1 MKRKEKITD
10 VQIIELYFMRDELAI
25 RLTDEKYGAMLYR
38 IAYNILHDKLDC
50 EECRNDTYLGVW
62 NAIPPERPNIFS
74 AFITQIMKRIAINRY
89 KEKNA
94 KERIPSEFT
103 ESIDELA
110 NSLESRESVA
120 EEYEAR
126 EIGRLISDYV
136 YSLPERRQFIF
147 IGRYY
152 MAQTPQSLAD
162 ELSVGIATVYRE
174 LDKIREGL
182 REHFE
187 RNGVYI

>member
-1 MKRKEKITD
+1 MKYKDNFSDEE
-10 VQIIELYFMRDELAI
+10 IIEKFFLREEKAI
-25 RLTDEKYGAMLYR
+25 QMTDEKYGNMLFR
-38 IAYNILHDKLDC
+38 IAYNILHDKLDS
-50 EECRNDTYLGVW
+50 EECMNDTYLETW
-62 NAIPPERPNIFS
+62 NAIPPAHPKVFP
-74 AFITQIMKRIAINRY
+74 AFITQIIKRISINRY

-94 KERIPSEFT
+94 QKRIPSDY
-103 ESIDELA
+103 IDSLDDLADYLGAADEIETRELGK
-110 NSLESRESVA
+110 
-120 EEYEAR
+120 
-126 EIGRLISDYV
+126 IISDFV
-136 YSLPERRQFIF
+136 RSLPERRQFIF

>member
-1 MKRKEKITD
+1 MKRREKITD
-10 VQIIELYFMRDELAI
+10 ERLIEMYFSRDESAI
-25 RLTDEKYGAMLYR
+25 SVTDEKYGTMLYR
-38 IAYNILHDKLDC
+38 IAYNILHNSLDC
-50 EECRNDTYLGVW
+50 EECKNDTYLGVW
-62 NAIPPERPNIFS
+62 NAIPPEKPRVFP

-94 KERIPSEFT
+94 KKRIPSEFT

-110 NSLESRESVA
+110 NSLESRDG

-126 EIGRLISDYV
+126 ELARLINGYV
-136 YSLPERRQFIF
+136 NSLPERRQYIF

-152 MAQTPQSLAD
+152 MAQTPQILAD

-174 LDKIREGL
+174 LDKIKAGL
-182 REHFE
+182 HEHLE

>member
-1 MKRKEKITD
+1 MKRREKITD
-10 VQIIELYFMRDELAI
+10 ERIIELYFLRDESAI
-25 RLTDEKYGAMLYR
+25 SVTDEVYGSMLYR
-38 IAYNILHDKLDC
+38 IAYNILHDSLDC
-50 EECRNDTYLGVW
+50 EECKNDTYLGVW
-62 NAIPPERPNIFS
+62 NAIPPERPRYFP

-94 KERIPSEFT
+94 KKRIPSEFT

-110 NSLESRESVA
+110 STLPDNSD
-120 EEYEAR
+120 EYGAR
-126 EIGRLISDYV
+126 EIGKLISDYV

-152 MAQTPQSLAD
+152 MARTPQSLAD

-174 LDKIREGL
+174 LEKIREGL
-182 REHFE
+182 REYLE